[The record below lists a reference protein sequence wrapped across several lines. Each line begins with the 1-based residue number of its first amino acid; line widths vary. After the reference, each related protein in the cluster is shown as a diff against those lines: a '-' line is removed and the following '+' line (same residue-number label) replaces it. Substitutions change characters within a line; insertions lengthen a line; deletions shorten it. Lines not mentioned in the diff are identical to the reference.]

1 MDAFNGLLREALI
14 VTGILCIPVL
24 LIATVAGTLVAIVQ
38 AATQVQEQ
46 TLSLLPKLLAVGIA
60 VVLFGSFG
68 MQLCGALF
76 EDALRQIPSIVR
88 GS

>member
-1 MDAFNGLLREALI
+1 MDAFDGLLREALV
-14 VTGILCIPVL
+14 VTGVLCIPVL
-24 LIATVAGTLVAIVQ
+24 LIATIAGTLVAVVQ

-60 VVLFGSFG
+60 VVLCGSFG
-68 MQLCGALF
+68 MRLCAGLF
-76 EDALRQIPSIVR
+76 SDALRDIPQIVR